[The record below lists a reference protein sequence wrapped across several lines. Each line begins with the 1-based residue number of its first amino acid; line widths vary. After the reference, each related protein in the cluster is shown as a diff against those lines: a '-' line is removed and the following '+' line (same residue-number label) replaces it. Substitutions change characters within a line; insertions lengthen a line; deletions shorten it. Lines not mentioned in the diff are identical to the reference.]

1 MSAIQGQLFNCVSL
15 YIYVVLKQN
24 VNVSICRILSIACS
38 PSTFAVSASDTV
50 LPLSSSS
57 HRTLTL
63 TSPSLPSHRAAAE
76 MAALDSK
83 GGIPGGA
90 GGGGGDSFGGRG
102 TRGDL
107 PIPGGVYIWD
117 LKSQKMKV

>member
-1 MSAIQGQLFNCVSL
+1 M
-15 YIYVVLKQN
+15 
-24 VNVSICRILSIACS
+24 
-38 PSTFAVSASDTV
+38 SASDTV
-50 LPLSSSS
+50 TPLSSSS

-76 MAALDSK
+76 MTALEGK
-83 GGIPGGA
+83 GTP
-90 GGGGGDSFGGRG
+90 GGGGDGGGRG